1 MTAPAA
7 RLRVGVNLLWLVPG
21 IVGGSEEYT
30 TRLLSGVA
38 ERAPGDIDLVLFVP
52 RSFAAAYPDLASE
65 FETVVAPR
73 DRASK
78 LVRIGLESSW
88 LAMRARRARI
98 DLLHHAGGTIPP
110 IRFTPAVVTIH
121 DLQPLLLPANFHPVK
136 QAYLRWRL
144 PASAK
149 ASRLVIT
156 LTEHARRSVV
166 ERLGIEPSRVVVVPP
181 GFTLALN
188 EVAESDP
195 ATTYG
200 IDRPFFLFP
209 AITYPHKNHI
219 TLVRAFAKVVAEQ
232 PEVLLVLTSGPAQM
246 EDAIRHEVARLGI
259 DATVRRLGRIPR
271 GDLDWLVRHATAL
284 TFPSRFEGFGLPV
297 LEAMGNGCPVI
308 AADATAL
315 PEVVGEGGVLVDPDD
330 VDGWAAAMLE
340 VLSDTDRRDWLIEA
354 GLAQTARYQWAAST
368 NALLDA
374 YRRAGNIAVSEVGE
388 R

>member
-1 MTAPAA
+1 MTSPAA
-7 RLRVGVNLLWLVPG
+7 PLRVGVNLLWLVPG
-21 IVGGSEEYT
+21 VVGGSEEYT

-38 ERAPGDIDLVLFVP
+38 ERAPDDIELVLFVA
-52 RSFAAAYPDLASE
+52 RSFAAAYPALVGE
-65 FETVVAPR
+65 FETVVAPP
-73 DRASK
+73 DRVSK
-78 LVRIGLESSW
+78 PVRIGLESSW
-88 LAMRARRARI
+88 LAVRARRARL

-110 IRFTPAVVTIH
+110 IRLTPAVVTIH
-121 DLQPLLLPANFHPVK
+121 DLQPLLLPANFRPVK

-166 ERLGIEPSRVVVVPP
+166 ERLGIESSRVVVVPP

-195 ATTYG
+195 ATTYA

-209 AITYPHKNHI
+209 AITYPHKNHL

-246 EDAIRHEVARLGI
+246 EDAIKQDVARLGI
-259 DATVRRLGRIPR
+259 DASVRRLGRIPR

-340 VLSDTDRRDWLIEA
+340 VLGDADRREWLIEA
-354 GLAQTARYQWAAST
+354 GLAQTARYQWAAAT

-374 YRRAGNIAVSEVGE
+374 YRRAGHAAVSEVGE

>member
-1 MTAPAA
+1 
-7 RLRVGVNLLWLVPG
+7 
-21 IVGGSEEYT
+21 
-30 TRLLSGVA
+30 
-38 ERAPGDIDLVLFVP
+38 
-52 RSFAAAYPDLASE
+52 
-65 FETVVAPR
+65 
-73 DRASK
+73 
-78 LVRIGLESSW
+78 
-88 LAMRARRARI
+88 
-98 DLLHHAGGTIPP
+98 
-110 IRFTPAVVTIH
+110 VVTIH

-166 ERLGIEPSRVVVVPP
+166 ERLGIESSRVVVVPP

-188 EVAESDP
+188 EAAESDP

-209 AITYPHKNHI
+209 AITSPHKHPH

-246 EDAIRHEVARLGI
+246 EDAIRQEVARLGI
-259 DATVRRLGRIPR
+259 DASVRRLGRIPR

-315 PEVVGEGGVLVDPDD
+315 PEVVGEGGLLVDPDD

-340 VLSDTDRRDWLIEA
+340 VLGDADRREWLIEA

-368 NALLDA
+368 TALLDA
-374 YRRAGNIAVSEVGE
+374 YRRAGRVAVSEVGE